1 MRGGD
6 AVEYSALLFSSLS
19 FCDIIWKIALENLQ
33 RLDERSLCKGK
44 ARMAAPDT
52 PRLHHRTRTR
62 VAKKGRQI
70 LQADAKLFKV
80 V

>member
-6 AVEYSALLFSSLS
+6 AVEYSALLFSSFS
-19 FCDIIWKIALENLQ
+19 FCDTIWKIALENLQ
-33 RLDERSLCKGK
+33 RLDVYVR

-62 VAKKGRQI
+62 VAKKGRQS